1 MPFECPVCGYTNLE
15 VSNDFQC
22 SCGYTNTPQS
32 PHVFQPNSQRTL
44 CFSRRKSFNMIA
56 LAIILILIMSLALF
70 IPTVSNILASLGICV
85 ILVLTYGLAKCLAII
100 FKYKYA
106 IIIDSSKISFSS
118 FYNYNDIPLSCIK
131 SINFG
136 TLSLQANVPFI
147 TINTVNDELYVN
159 RSNIVKSIFKL
170 DSVLFGGN
178 ITIRGDLL
186 EISPEEVSKCLNEYL
201 TYSKSATP

>member
-15 VSNDFQC
+15 VSNDFKC

-32 PHVFQPNSQRTL
+32 PHVFNPNSQRTL
-44 CFSRRKSFNMIA
+44 CFSRRKSFNMIS

-70 IPTVSNILASLGICV
+70 IPTVSNILAALGICV
-85 ILVLTYGLAKCLAII
+85 ILFLSYGLAKYLAII

-106 IIIDSSKISFSS
+106 IIIDLNKISFSS
-118 FYNYNDIPLSCIK
+118 FYNYNDIPLNCIS
-131 SINFG
+131 SIDFG
-136 TLSLQANVPFI
+136 TLNLQANVPFI
-147 TINTVNDELYVN
+147 TIHTSNDELYVN
-159 RSNIVKSIFKL
+159 RSNIVKSLFKL
-170 DSVLFGGN
+170 DSIFFGGN

-201 TYSKSATP
+201 TYSKSGTP